1 MQPTNPSASSHGGAS
16 NSANPAAR
24 HTTPGERRAMASDR
38 RVSFDRRD
46 MIRFEED
53 RRSGA
58 DRRAN
63 DRDPW
68 NLGLR
73 GG

>member
-1 MQPTNPSASSHGGAS
+1 
-16 NSANPAAR
+16 
-24 HTTPGERRAMASDR
+24 MASDR
-38 RVSFDRRD
+38 RVGFDRRD

-53 RRSGA
+53 RRSGE

-68 NLGLR
+68 NLSLR